1 MPSAHFAPS
10 LCPAPQE
17 LIFVSRKAVFKPP
30 KAIRGGVPVCFP
42 QFGGFGPLQQHGFAR
57 NSAFEVATGAPHTVT
72 LQLCPNAEQL
82 KLFPHAFR
90 LRVTARDPLVA
101 AGVKLGC
108 CAAGVSSQARLLLAD
123 F

>member
-1 MPSAHFAPS
+1 MIPIPQAAPS
-10 LCPAPQE
+10 LRPAAQE

-57 NSAFEVATGAPHTVT
+57 NSAFEVAAGGPGTVT
-72 LQLCPNAEQL
+72 LALSPDAEQL

-90 LRVTARDPLVA
+90 LKVTARAPRTPLT
-101 AGVKLGC
+101 
-108 CAAGVSSQARLLLAD
+108 
-123 F
+123 